1 MIEGEADA
9 DALFSRADAPE
20 AEYFMAW
27 SSAVIGERN
36 REEFDPLGYHD
47 VSVQHEAW
55 DEDRHRRAQEW
66 LKEQKAS
73 LEREIGRQHLAVARE
88 ANEVARSASYA
99 ASDAAAAARS
109 QARTARA
116 ALAIAVMALLISIL
130 TPEKIVTYLSSKPWV
145 AWISQ

>member
-1 MIEGEADA
+1 
-9 DALFSRADAPE
+9 
-20 AEYFMAW
+20 
-27 SSAVIGERN
+27 VIGERN
-36 REEFDPLGYHD
+36 REEFELLGYHD
-47 VSVQHEAW
+47 VSLQHEAW
-55 DEDRHRRAQEW
+55 DDEKHRRAQEW

-116 ALAIAVMALLISIL
+116 ALAIATIALLVSII
-130 TPEKIVTYLSSKPWV
+130 TPEKITAYLSAKPWTSWV
-145 AWISQ
+145 SQ

>member
-1 MIEGEADA
+1 
-9 DALFSRADAPE
+9 
-20 AEYFMAW
+20 
-27 SSAVIGERN
+27 VIGERN
-36 REEFDPLGYHD
+36 REEFDLLGYHD
-47 VSVQHEAW
+47 VSLQHEAW
-55 DEDRHRRAQEW
+55 DEEKHRRAQQW

-116 ALAIAVMALLISIL
+116 ALAIAVIALLISIL
-130 TPEKIVTYLSSKPWV
+130 TPEKITAYLSSKPWV
-145 AWISQ
+145 SWISQ